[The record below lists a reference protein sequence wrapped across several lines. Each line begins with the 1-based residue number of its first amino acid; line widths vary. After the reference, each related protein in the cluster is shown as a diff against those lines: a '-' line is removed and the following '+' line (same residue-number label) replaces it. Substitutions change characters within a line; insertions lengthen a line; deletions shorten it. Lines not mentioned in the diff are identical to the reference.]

1 MRQCVTKISFAYG
14 DNKKLM
20 KIMEIIKISKVT
32 DRYQEGNL
40 KLSIDKAFR
49 STHMSTELKE
59 SYLDF

>member
-1 MRQCVTKISFAYG
+1 
-14 DNKKLM
+14 M
-20 KIMEIIKISKVT
+20 KIMEIIKISEVT